1 MKSPNRQFNV
11 FNLSMLDVMT
21 GALGAVLIIMIVLLT
36 QKIGIESQSCQ
47 DIAEELKNTTENLIK
62 TKRELSQT
70 RKELKI
76 SKSKE
81 PSISDT
87 IKTITNVI
95 DITADKIN
103 KAIQKIASINR
114 ELFSSKP
121 ALVGSDDMVVFR
133 IPKKIVMII
142 DLSGSMDAKRNKYKE
157 DRLSQVKA
165 ALKMF
170 IAGMDQEYKIDIVF
184 FPAFAENINKKKCP
198 DFRIKPD
205 LDKRCLEFEMRDEAY
220 DDRTLNCYKYG
231 FFEGRL
237 TDILSENNKFKF
249 YKKIECLKAYHDT
262 PTLRALEF
270 VLTKEI
276 YRDAEGVILFSDG
289 QPDSIR
295 KNHQTVDELLKYV
308 KNKNK
313 YNKKIFTVGVGAE
326 FRNQENSV
334 GVNLLKRLAKQN
346 AGFYIGF

>member
-36 QKIGIESQSCQ
+36 QKIGIESESCQ
-47 DIAEELKNTTENLIK
+47 DIAQELKSTTEKLIK
-62 TKRELSQT
+62 TKRELSDT

-81 PSISDT
+81 PSILEN
-87 IKTITNVI
+87 IKTITGII

-114 ELFSSKP
+114 ELFSPKP
-121 ALVGSDDMVVFR
+121 AFVGSDDMVVFR

-142 DLSGSMDAKRNKYKE
+142 DLSGSMDAKRNKYRE

-170 IAGMDQEYKIDIVF
+170 IAGMDHEYKIDIVF
-184 FPAFAENINKKKCP
+184 FPAFSENINNKKCP
-198 DFRIKPD
+198 DFRIQPE
-205 LDKRCLEFEMRDEAY
+205 LDKRCLKFEMRDEAY
-220 DDRTLNCYKYG
+220 DDRNLNCYKYG

-262 PTLRALEF
+262 PTLSALEF
-270 VLTKEI
+270 VLTEER

-295 KNHQTVDELLKYV
+295 KGQRTVTELLSFV
-308 KNKNK
+308 KEKNRF
-313 YNKKIFTVGVGAE
+313 NKKIFTVGVGAE
-326 FRNQENSV
+326 FRNQENSI
-334 GVNLLKRLAKQN
+334 GVDLLKKMAKQN
-346 AGFYIGF
+346 LGFYIGF